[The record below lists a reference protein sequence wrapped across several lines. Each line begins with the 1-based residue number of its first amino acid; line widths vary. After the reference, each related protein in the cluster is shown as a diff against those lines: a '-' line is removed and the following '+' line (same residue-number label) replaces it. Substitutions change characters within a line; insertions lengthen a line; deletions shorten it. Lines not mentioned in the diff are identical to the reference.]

1 MTPIAAYLNF
11 DGNCREAMTFYQ
23 QCLGGELEVMTFRDI
38 PPDDFEPPADAL
50 DRVMHAYL
58 SDGTFSLMASD
69 TMPGTN
75 YTVGNHASLLL
86 QCDSAAQVDERF
98 AALSAGG
105 SVNMPPADVFWG
117 AYFAAATDRFGM
129 GWMLS
134 HERAAA
140 PA

>member
-1 MTPIAAYLNF
+1 
-11 DGNCREAMTFYQ
+11 MTFGDNAF
-23 QCLGGELEVMTFRDI
+23 GGEFEA
-38 PPDDFEPPADAL
+38 PPEAA
-50 DRVMHAYL
+50 DRVLHAHL
-58 SDGTFSLMASD
+58 SGPGFSLMASD
-69 TMPGTN
+69 TMPGMP
-75 YTVGNHASLLL
+75 YKLGNHVELLL